1 MFLIVGLGNPGRE
14 YEKTRHNAGF
24 TAVDFIADF
33 YGISL
38 QDAKCNSIIGCGKIG
53 GQDVILAKPM
63 TYMNRSGIAVK
74 CLAIEYSL
82 EADRIIVIYDDID
95 LPLGRIRIREKG
107 SSGGHRGIA
116 SIIKELGTNEFIRV
130 RIGIG
135 RPESPK
141 VDIVEHVL
149 SPFLPE
155 EEADFDSVLR
165 VVRDAVETIIL
176 HGVSKAMSIFNSG
189 K

>member
-1 MFLIVGLGNPGRE
+1 MYLIVGLGNPGRE
-14 YEKTRHNAGF
+14 YERTRHNAGF
-24 TAVDFIADF
+24 AAVDFIAAS
-33 YGISL
+33 YEISFD
-38 QDAKCNSIIGCGKIG
+38 QAKCNSVIGRGKIG
-53 GQDVILAKPM
+53 GEDVILAKPM

-74 CLAIEYSL
+74 CLAIEHSL
-82 EADRIIVIYDDID
+82 ESDRIIVIYDDID

-116 SIIKELGTNEFIRV
+116 SIIKELGTNEFIRL

-141 VDIVEHVL
+141 VDIVEYVL

-155 EEADFDSVLR
+155 EESMFDSILKD
-165 VVRDAVETIIL
+165 VRDAVETIIV

-189 K
+189 R